1 MKPLAGPVPWLW
13 EPVSLE
19 SSVVDFWSV
28 RKLALERRRRLF
40 KKSRAIAQDQGG
52 TTQLG
57 LPYASGA
64 VEIDA
69 NGSWKGVGDRRPLV
83 VGSGGAR

>member
-1 MKPLAGPVPWLW
+1 MEAGVVKPLAGPVPWLW

-52 TTQLG
+52 TTQRG
-57 LPYASGA
+57 AKGSVYAYGA

-69 NGSWKGVGDRRPLV
+69 NGS
-83 VGSGGAR
+83 